1 METKD
6 DVQLIRRILSGDD
19 AAFNALVRKHQKG
32 IHALAWRKV
41 GDFHIA
47 EEITQDTFLQVYKNL
62 TQLKNPNQFSG
73 WMYVIASRL
82 CLKWLQK
89 NKKKSAIQPLEDTP
103 VAEIEES
110 SYTHY
115 VSEQR
120 LTESTERRRELVKKL
135 LAKLPESE
143 RTVITLHFLGELTAK
158 EIGKLLGVSVNT
170 VKSRLR
176 RGRKRL
182 QEQREELLVSET
194 LGSIPFPAHVTS
206 RIMEQV
212 ANMKPTP
219 APTGKPLVPWMAFGT
234 AVVFVLLMLGV
245 SNQYLARFQQPYSFE
260 AESEPTIEIVD
271 APIVLD
277 IVSKPSIRNQFGR
290 AATPGRTSSAGIQVS
305 ETVSK
310 SNMLADSRKSTIS
323 SQWTQGN
330 APPGGRVQD
339 MFATSDGTVYAV
351 ARTGIH
357 KLAVDA
363 TAWTRVNAS
372 VPIGESRMPMA
383 EHHGSLYIVSVDE
396 IFTSVDRGETWH
408 TLGLRPKGHTVG
420 LIITGA
426 PQSPNSQAN
435 LTMYLALRD
444 EGVFR
449 STDGGTHWHPFSDGF
464 TGETISA
471 VAAVGK
477 TIFIGT
483 GRGLYRL
490 DSGVWTKL
498 PVETSRAVYSL
509 AVSENDLY
517 VGTGPELLGLTPI
530 ATEQV
535 VPTSTSPSLKIF
547 HSADLGASWA
557 EITPSSKTVWRIPSG
572 MLVLAAGETLF
583 ASSAMHQYRS
593 TDNGQTW
600 TEHSGDTDMIMVNSL
615 PAVVVNETTF
625 YKAGPFGI
633 FRTTDGGK
641 SWPLLIDGMA
651 GTRLKDLVVFNNKFY
666 AHTGFG
672 VYQSTD
678 EGRSWKKFPI
688 MATAKGTMII
698 HESPQPNEAHIYNFF
713 DSKLVVANNNLY
725 CLSSKD
731 NRLLMVRLSTDSDT
745 RNSPVQSIS
754 TFDDEASL
762 GKLQTRSEETKG
774 HSVSNSSTKDATG
787 RRMYNTTITQYA
799 LSNSSTKDPLS
810 IVSPPVPGGLRVNVR
825 RVVVCNDAFYVEH
838 ERTLFKWRLG
848 DPEWTNTGLT
858 DRGPSFNDDF
868 RMEPKL
874 AVSGETVYV
883 GKRDGKLFQS
893 FDEGNSWRDVT
904 PSLPFHFSRFNEITF
919 VGSTVYVA
927 TDAGVLSSET
937 GAHWRVITDSAGER
951 PIIDKFAIDGTKVYG
966 IGDAGVY
973 CLDAR
978 RQWKQVASDVP
989 DEINAL
995 AITNNKLYSATEDR
1009 GILHIS
1015 LEGE

>member
-6 DVQLIRRILSGDD
+6 DVQLIRRILFGDD

-47 EEITQDTFLQVYKNL
+47 EEIVQDTFLQVYKNL
-62 TQLKNPNQFSG
+62 AQLKNPNQFSG

-89 NKKKSAIQPLEDTP
+89 NKNKSAMQSLEDTP
-103 VAEIEES
+103 VEEINES

-120 LTESTERRRELVKKL
+120 LTESTERRHELVKKL
-135 LAKLPESE
+135 LAQLPESE
-143 RTVITLHFLGELTAK
+143 RTVVTLYFLGEMTAK

-170 VKSRLR
+170 IKSRLR

-182 QEQREELLVSET
+182 QEQQEELLVSET
-194 LGSIPFPAHVTS
+194 LGSIPFPAHVTE

-234 AVVFVLLMLGV
+234 AVVFVILLLGV
-245 SNQYLARFQQPYSFE
+245 SNQYLARFQKPYSFE

-271 APIVLD
+271 TPIVLD
-277 IVSKPSIRNQFGR
+277 IVSKPSIRNQSGR
-290 AATPGRTSSAGIQVS
+290 TTTPGRSSSADIQVS
-305 ETVSK
+305 EAVLRSK
-310 SNMLADSRKSTIS
+310 APEDSLRFGTS

-339 MFATSDGTVYAV
+339 MFATSEGTVYAV
-351 ARTGIH
+351 APTGIY
-357 KLAVDA
+357 KSEADA

-372 VPIGESRMPMA
+372 VPIGNSRMPMA
-383 EHHGSLYIVSVDE
+383 EYNGNLYIASVDE
-396 IFTSVDRGETWH
+396 IFTSVDHGETWH
-408 TLGLRPKGHTVG
+408 TLGPRPKGHTVG
-420 LIITGA
+420 LIITDA
-426 PQSPNSQAN
+426 PHDANSQAD

-449 STDGGTHWHPFSDGF
+449 STDGGTHWHPLNHGL
-464 TGETISA
+464 TGEIISA
-471 VAAVGK
+471 VVALGETVF
-477 TIFIGT
+477 TGT

-490 DSGVWTKL
+490 DSGVWKKL
-498 PVETSRAVYSL
+498 QVETSRAVYCL
-509 AVSENDLY
+509 TVSENNLY
-517 VGTGPELLGLTPI
+517 VGTGPELLEFTPI
-530 ATEQV
+530 ETGRV
-535 VPTSTSPSLKIF
+535 VPTSASYSSSSIKLF
-547 HSADLGASWA
+547 HSADLGASWT
-557 EITPSSKTVWRIPSG
+557 EITPSYKIDWQIPSG
-572 MLVLAAGETLF
+572 MTILAAGETLF
-583 ASSAMHQYRS
+583 VSSAMHQYRS

-600 TEHSGDTDMIMVNSL
+600 AELSGDTDMIMVNSL

-641 SWPLLIDGMA
+641 SWPLLIDGMV
-651 GTRLKDLVVFNNKFY
+651 GTRIKDLVAFNNKLY
-666 AHTGFG
+666 AHTGFT

-678 EGRSWKKFPI
+678 EGVSWKKLSI
-688 MATAKGTMII
+688 AEMTTAKGTMII
-698 HESPQPNEAHIYNFF
+698 HESPQPSKAHIYNFF

-725 CLSSKD
+725 FFSPKD
-731 NRLLMVRLSTDSDT
+731 DRLVIVRLSTDGNTLS
-745 RNSPVQSIS
+745 SPVQSTP
-754 TFDDEASL
+754 TFDDETL
-762 GKLQTRSEETKG
+762 PRKLRTNSE
-774 HSVSNSSTKDATG
+774 A
-787 RRMYNTTITQYA
+787 
-799 LSNSSTKDPLS
+799 TKDPYSSDGAEKDSLS
-810 IVSPPVPGGLRVNVR
+810 IVSPPVHGPNVNVS
-825 RVVVCNDAFYVEH
+825 RVVVCNDVFYAEH

-858 DRGPSFNDDF
+858 DRGSSFNDDF

-874 AVSGETVYV
+874 AVSEETVYV

-893 FDEGNSWRDVT
+893 FDGGNSWRDVT
-904 PSLPFHFSRFNEITF
+904 PSLPLHFACFKEITF
-919 VGSTVYVA
+919 VDSTVYVA
-927 TDAGVLSSET
+927 TNEGVLSSET

-951 PIIDKFAIDGTKVYG
+951 AIIDKFAIDGIKVYG
-966 IGDAGVY
+966 IGDTGVY
-973 CLDAR
+973 RLDTR
-978 RQWKQVASDVP
+978 SQWKQVASEVP

-995 AITNNKLYSATEDR
+995 AIVNNKLYSATENR
-1009 GILHIS
+1009 GILHIA